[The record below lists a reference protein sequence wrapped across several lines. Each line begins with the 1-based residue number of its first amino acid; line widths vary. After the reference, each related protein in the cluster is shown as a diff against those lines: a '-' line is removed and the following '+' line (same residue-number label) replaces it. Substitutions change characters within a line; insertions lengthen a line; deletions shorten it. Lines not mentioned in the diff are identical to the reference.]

1 MQDVTVLR
9 PVERLSLDPVRI
21 AAIYRDF
28 GPGGAETVIARALNE
43 MALLVPPLGRAY
55 DGGDFAEF
63 SRGLARLQRL
73 ADRSGLAGLS
83 FAALAVADCAT
94 HGDATA
100 LAATW
105 DRLTRLIELAME
117 TGAGLRGLS
126 G

>member
-1 MQDVTVLR
+1 MQGVTALR

-28 GPGGAETVIARALNE
+28 GPTGAETVIARALNE
-43 MALLVPPLGRAY
+43 MALLVPPLARAY
-55 DGGDFAEF
+55 DAGDFTEF
-63 SRGLARLQRL
+63 SRGLRRLQRL

-83 FAALAVADCAT
+83 FAAIAVAECTT

-105 DRLTRLIELAME
+105 DRLTRIIEVAME
-117 TGAGLRGLS
+117 TGAGLRDLS